1 MIDGE
6 VALFS
11 HTTEQ
16 AQGSSA
22 IHKTEFYSKKN
33 LSPSPSE
40 TEAGKSLVKKLKAE
54 RIEREA
60 RLNELRLREQD
71 RKYKKEE
78 EVGEKIR
85 QVMEDRRIEK

>member
-22 IHKTEFYSKKN
+22 IHKTEFYSKN
-33 LSPSPSE
+33 LQPSTSE
-40 TEAGKSLVKKLKAE
+40 PEVGRNLVKKLKAE
-54 RIEREA
+54 RIERE
-60 RLNELRLREQD
+60 
-71 RKYKKEE
+71 
-78 EVGEKIR
+78 
-85 QVMEDRRIEK
+85 